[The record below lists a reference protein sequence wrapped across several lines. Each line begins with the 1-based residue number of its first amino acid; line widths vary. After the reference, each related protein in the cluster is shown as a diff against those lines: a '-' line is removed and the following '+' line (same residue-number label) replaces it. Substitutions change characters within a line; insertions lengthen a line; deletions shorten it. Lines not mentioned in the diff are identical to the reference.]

1 MAESTAG
8 SAGSGPAGSGSARLE
23 AIWLKSARKG
33 PMEPVPEATLVAGKG
48 LEGNTDRG
56 GYRQV
61 TLLDADAWEAA
72 TREVGV
78 DLDPDARR
86 ANLLVRGV
94 DFCETAN
101 RVLRIAGCR
110 IRIRGET
117 LPCGRMEDAA
127 PGLKAALAP
136 DWRGGAY
143 GMVIEGGPLA
153 LGDAVAWES

>member
-8 SAGSGPAGSGSARLE
+8 SAGSGSARLE

-48 LEGNTDRG
+48 LEGNVDRG

-61 TLLDADAWEAA
+61 TLLDADAWETA
-72 TREVGV
+72 TREAGV
-78 DLDPDARR
+78 DLAPDARR

-94 DFCETAN
+94 DFRETGN

-127 PGLKAALAP
+127 PGLKAALGP

>member
-8 SAGSGPAGSGSARLE
+8 PDGAGSARLE
-23 AIWLKSARKG
+23 AIWLKSARSG
-33 PMEPVPEATLVAGKG
+33 PMEPVPQATLVAGKG
-48 LEGNTDRG
+48 LEGNADRC

-78 DLDPDARR
+78 DLAPDARR

-94 DFCETAN
+94 DFCETAD

-117 LPCGRMEDAA
+117 LPCGRMEAAA

-143 GMVIEGGPLA
+143 GMVLEGGPLA

>member
-8 SAGSGPAGSGSARLE
+8 STDGSAGSGSARLE

-33 PMEPVPEATLVAGKG
+33 PMEPVPAATLVAGKG
-48 LEGNTDRG
+48 LEGNVDRG

-61 TLLDADAWEAA
+61 TILDADAWEAA

-78 DLDPDARR
+78 DLAPDARR

-94 DFCETAN
+94 DFSETAD

-117 LPCGRMEDAA
+117 LPCERMEDAA
-127 PGLKAALAP
+127 PGLKDALAP

-143 GMVIEGGPLA
+143 GMVLEGGPLA

>member
-1 MAESTAG
+1 MAEANG
-8 SAGSGPAGSGSARLE
+8 ARLE
-23 AIWLKSARKG
+23 AIWLKPAKMG
-33 PMEPVPEATLVAGKG
+33 PMEPVAEARLVAGQG
-48 LEGNTDRG
+48 LEGNVERG

-72 TREVGV
+72 TRDVGV
-78 DLDPDARR
+78 EVNPAARR

-94 DFCETAN
+94 DLHDTAN

-117 LPCGRMEDAA
+117 LPCERMDEAA

-136 DWRGGAY
+136 AWRGGAY
-143 GMVIEGGPLA
+143 GTVLDGGPLA

>member
-1 MAESTAG
+1 MGDEG
-8 SAGSGPAGSGSARLE
+8 GARLE
-23 AIWLKSARKG
+23 AIWLKAAKRG
-33 PMEPVPEATLVAGKG
+33 PMEPVSEATLVAGQG
-48 LEGNTDRG
+48 LEGNVDRG

-61 TLLDADAWEAA
+61 TLLDANAWETA
-72 TREVGV
+72 TREVGAEV
-78 DLDPDARR
+78 SPDARR

-94 DFCETAN
+94 DFRDAAN

-117 LPCGRMEDAA
+117 LPCARMEDAA
-127 PGLKAALAP
+127 PGLKAALKP

-143 GMVIEGGPLA
+143 GMVVEGGPLA

>member
-1 MAESTAG
+1 MAEANG
-8 SAGSGPAGSGSARLE
+8 ARLE
-23 AIWLKSARKG
+23 AIWLKPAKMG
-33 PMEPVPEATLVAGKG
+33 PMESVAEARLVAGQG
-48 LEGNTDRG
+48 LEGNAERG

-78 DLDPDARR
+78 EVNPAARR

-94 DFCETAN
+94 DLHDTAN
-101 RVLRIAGCR
+101 RVLKIAGCR

-117 LPCGRMEDAA
+117 LPCERMDEAA

-136 DWRGGAY
+136 AWRGGAY
-143 GMVIEGGPLA
+143 GMVLDGGPLA

>member
-1 MAESTAG
+1 MAESG
-8 SAGSGPAGSGSARLE
+8 GARLE
-23 AIWLKSARKG
+23 AIWLKSEKLS
-33 PMEPVPEATLVAGKG
+33 PMRPVSEATLVAGQG
-48 LEGNTDRG
+48 LEANADRG

-61 TLLDADAWEAA
+61 TLLDAGAWEVA

-78 DLDPDARR
+78 ELSPDARR

-94 DFCETAN
+94 DFRDTAD

-117 LPCGRMEDAA
+117 LPCERMEAA
-127 PGLKAALAP
+127 AAGLKAALAP

-143 GMVIEGGPLA
+143 GMVLEGGPLA
-153 LGDAVAWES
+153 LGDAVAWEF